1 MARDY
6 YSVLK
11 RATAALDPDTAA
23 ARRAVY
29 DRARHAVIDAGLPM
43 AELRNEQS
51 AIEAAIERIE
61 AETQAAATPPLRPRS
76 EVPPSG
82 DGATGQ
88 PRTARSPEISRSAWT
103 IAALA
108 TASVA
113 IAAIAGYAFWPRSV
127 SERAA
132 PAQAT
137 RDGVAKVEDAKAGA
151 EDSDPKRPYIYNRQV
166 VYYRTIHPVGT
177 IVIAKSQRFLYLVR
191 PNVAAVRYSTGV
203 GRECMNAVGLL
214 LVSAKE
220 EWPERPPQPAA
231 EARRPP
237 TKTKDNAEARFGARS
252 LALGDTGHR
261 IHGTHA
267 PTTAGEDGCFPLVN
281 NDIIDLHDRVPVGT
295 RVVIN

>member
-51 AIEAAIERIE
+51 ALEAAIERIE
-61 AETQAAATPPLRPRS
+61 AETPAATPPLRRQS
-76 EVPPSG
+76 EMPPSG

-88 PRTARSPEISRSAWT
+88 PRTAPGTSRSVWT

-113 IAAIAGYAFWPRSV
+113 IAGIAGYAFWPRSA

-137 RDGVAKVEDAKAGA
+137 RDGVAKVGDAEA
-151 EDSDPKRPYIYNRQV
+151 EDSGPKRPYIYNRQV
-166 VYYRTIHPVGT
+166 VYYRTIHPAGT

-191 PNVAAVRYSTGV
+191 PNVAAVRYTTGV
-203 GRECMNAVGLL
+203 GRECMNAIGLL

-237 TKTKDNAEARFGARS
+237 TTASDNAEGRFGARS

-261 IHGTHA
+261 IHGTDA
-267 PTTAGEDGCFPLVN
+267 PTTASADGCFPLVN
-281 NDIIDLHDRVPVGT
+281 EDIVDLYDRVPTGT